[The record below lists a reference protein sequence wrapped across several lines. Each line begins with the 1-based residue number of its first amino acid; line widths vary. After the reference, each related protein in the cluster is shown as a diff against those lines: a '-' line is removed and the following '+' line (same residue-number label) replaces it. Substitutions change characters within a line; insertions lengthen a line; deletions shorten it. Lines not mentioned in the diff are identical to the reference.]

1 MCRYVRA
8 KFLDYTTDNMSLYPS
23 SSGCMIV
30 VDLAYNLYSA
40 FGNWFPGVK
49 PLIRMAMAKVPPS
62 CPRLLS
68 FLHTASNALLLR
80 TAEPCLATSTSAGD
94 GRCTVPCTLL
104 LSWRSPAFVALCSEH
119 VRCWT

>member
-1 MCRYVRA
+1 MRA

-49 PLIRMAMAKVPPS
+49 PLIRMAMAKVGCFLCLLGFCHTRECCCHGWGS
-62 CPRLLS
+62 RCPGLK
-68 FLHTASNALLLR
+68 FTAHSVGI
-80 TAEPCLATSTSAGD
+80 P
-94 GRCTVPCTLL
+94 
-104 LSWRSPAFVALCSEH
+104 VALESPGNLLIWRWGLTVCRS
-119 VRCWT
+119 